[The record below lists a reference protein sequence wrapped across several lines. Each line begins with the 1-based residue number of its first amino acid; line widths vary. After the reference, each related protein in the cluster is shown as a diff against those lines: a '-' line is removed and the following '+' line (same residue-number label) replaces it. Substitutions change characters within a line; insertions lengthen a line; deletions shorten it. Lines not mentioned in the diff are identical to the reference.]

1 MTKTRNCIIALTIAL
16 AFGWTAASP
25 APQET
30 ADAAMQRVYD
40 AVEQGRLEVA
50 WQALPPSYQADIR
63 NLLQTL
69 APETEAE
76 LEMWNQSM
84 GVMNKLLRVVRDKG
98 DYILGHPML
107 AAQVPDQSKHDE
119 IRSLMTGFADLL
131 EILFSGPLADPQKMA
146 SLDIDAYLAD
156 VGPRLYKIF
165 KDLETKSSGGQPKGK
180 TVITLLSSEG
190 DSARLSFQEPGEEAE
205 EKDFVRV
212 EGKWL
217 PKEMVDGWDAQMEEV
232 EGTLQ
237 MAALQAQDEQ
247 MLAQQRMMLGML
259 NQSLDQMLAA
269 NSQEE
274 FTNAAQALVGALMM
288 ATAAAESQGQ

>member
-16 AFGWTAASP
+16 TFGWTAASP

-30 ADAAMQRVYD
+30 ADAAVQRVYD

-50 WQALPPSYQADIR
+50 WQALPASYQADIR

-69 APETEAE
+69 APESEAE

-84 GVMNKLLRVVRDKG
+84 GVMNKLLRLVRDKG

-107 AAQVPDQSKHDE
+107 AAQVQDASKHDE
-119 IRSLMTGFADLL
+119 IRSVMTGIADLL

-165 KDLETKSSGGQPKGK
+165 RELEAKSSGGQTKGK
-180 TVITLLSSEG
+180 TVIALVSSEG

-217 PKEMVDGWDAQMEEV
+217 PKEMVDGWDEQMEQV
-232 EGTLQ
+232 QGTLE
-237 MAALQAQDEQ
+237 MAALQAQDEE

-259 NQSLDQMLAA
+259 DQSLDQMLAA
-269 NSQEE
+269 STQEE
-274 FTNAAQALVGALMM
+274 FTNAAQALVGAVMM
-288 ATAAAESQGQ
+288 AAAAAESQGQ